1 MSLDKRYPAFLLI
14 LAIFLGLFLFTS
26 NTFRK
31 DSPEKP
37 PVDVAVIKA
46 DKPPLA
52 ASTSGQSVKSA
63 LPIFPIDLNKA
74 TLQELTLLPGIGE
87 KTAQRIIDKR
97 AELNGFSSVD
107 DLMSVK
113 WIGKVK
119 LEKIRDLVSVGQ
131 QPKDKSVPSR

>member
-31 DSPEKP
+31 KPPAEKP
-37 PVDVAVIKA
+37 GDLAVLKVDA
-46 DKPPLA
+46 PQQA
-52 ASTSGQSVKSA
+52 ASKQAFKSA
-63 LPIFPIDLNKA
+63 LPVFPIDLNKA
-74 TLQELTLLPGIGE
+74 TFQELTLLPGIGE

-97 AELNGFSSVD
+97 AELNGFRAVD
-107 DLMSVK
+107 DLMEVK

-119 LEKIRDLVSVGQ
+119 LEKIRDLVTVGK
-131 QPKDKSVPSR
+131 QPNGNSRPSR

>member
-31 DSPEKP
+31 EPLASI
-37 PVDVAVIKA
+37 PVNVAVINGM
-46 DKPPLA
+46 PPQA
-52 ASTSGQSVKSA
+52 ASRQAIKSA

-87 KTAQRIIDKR
+87 KTAQRIVEKR

-107 DLMSVK
+107 DLMAVK
-113 WIGKVK
+113 WIGKAK
-119 LEKIRDLVSVGQ
+119 LEKIRDLVTVGK
-131 QPKDKSVPSR
+131 QPNEKSRP